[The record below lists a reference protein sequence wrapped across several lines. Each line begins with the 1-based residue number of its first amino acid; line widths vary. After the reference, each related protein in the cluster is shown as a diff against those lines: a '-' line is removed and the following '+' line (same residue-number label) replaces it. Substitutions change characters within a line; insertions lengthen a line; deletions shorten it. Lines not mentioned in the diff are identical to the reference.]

1 MGNNENLKPQN
12 TRTKEEQRE
21 IAKKGGRRSGEVR
34 REKRKFREMFET
46 FLESD
51 FKGDKELPKSKRR
64 KNKEIMMMRMVKQAM
79 DGDLN
84 SQKYI
89 IEMIGEAPAKQVE
102 VTAKV
107 GSLEDERTI
116 EEIEKE
122 IERLRLL
129 DGDE

>member
-1 MGNNENLKPQN
+1 
-12 TRTKEEQRE
+12 
-21 IAKKGGRRSGEVR
+21 
-34 REKRKFREMFET
+34 MFAT

-64 KNKEIMMMRMVKQAM
+64 KNKEIMMMRMMKQAM

-107 GSLEDERTI
+107 GAIEDDRMI

-122 IERLRLL
+122 IERLKLL

>member
-1 MGNNENLKPQN
+1 MANEQNLRPSAYKLS
-12 TRTKEEQRE
+12 EEE
-21 IAKKGGRRSGEVR
+21 AKKGGRRSGEVR

-79 DGDLN
+79 NGDLN

-107 GSLEDERTI
+107 GTIEDDRTI

>member
-1 MGNNENLKPQN
+1 MPNENNLIPNSERSPNKLKEM
-12 TRTKEEQRE
+12 TR
-21 IAKKGGRRSGEVR
+21 KGGIKSGEVR

-84 SQKYI
+84 TQKYI

-107 GSLEDERTI
+107 GTLEDDRTI